1 MSELNFAFLQRSIEI
16 SNIPTKKVSLCVT
29 LQVTLILIWNIKQK
43 LRSRKRKKRR
53 KKRKQIQIQE
63 KRKTRHRHYR
73 EEPTLQ
79 GGTEETD
86 EDNKETEEG
95 KKEVDSKET
104 ATDYG
109 IISGG
114 AIVAVLVLL
123 GVGAIIAIIVY
134 RKRRYVLVY
143 PMDDCYTI
151 EPEHAS

>member
-1 MSELNFAFLQRSIEI
+1 MEYQTKIEI
-16 SNIPTKKVSLCVT
+16 EEE
-29 LQVTLILIWNIKQK
+29 
-43 LRSRKRKKRR
+43 
-53 KKRKQIQIQE
+53 E
-63 KRKTRHRHYR
+63 KEEKEKETDTDTGGEEDKT
-73 EEPTLQ
+73 PTLQ

-86 EDNKETEEG
+86 EDNKEEGKKEEHSTLQGGTEETDEDNKGTEEG

-151 EPEHAS
+151 EPEHAP